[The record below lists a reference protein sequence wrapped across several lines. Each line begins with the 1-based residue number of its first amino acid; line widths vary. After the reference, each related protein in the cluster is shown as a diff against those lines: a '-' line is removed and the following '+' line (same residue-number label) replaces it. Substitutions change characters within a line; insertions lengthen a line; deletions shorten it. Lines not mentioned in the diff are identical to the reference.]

1 MSGYSG
7 DPKVECKDID
17 ECSAKSH
24 TCHVDAD
31 CTNYKGG
38 YTCKCKTGY
47 SGDGKLC
54 KESIE
59 TLFLCTKEALFSL
72 IKFFYI
78 DPVSLDQSCCKCS
91 MS

>member
-72 IKFFYI
+72 RRGVL
-78 DPVSLDQSCCKCS
+78 VSNVTYFPEDLLRFE
-91 MS
+91 

>member
-59 TLFLCTKEALFSL
+59 TLFLCAKEFSL
-72 IKFFYI
+72 IKF
-78 DPVSLDQSCCKCS
+78 LH
-91 MS
+91 